1 MSENSGNDEI
11 PNGAPPQG
19 THIRVDRFT
28 VTNTSRFPFPE
39 MPHMAPPGFGFPPS
53 FNGQHI
59 PTAAPLSNF
68 AFIPPHPA
76 PFFPLIFLV
85 QVCF

>member
-19 THIRVDRFT
+19 THIRMDRFT

-53 FNGQHI
+53 FNPFTHI
-59 PTAAPLSNF
+59 VLYRYIKNGLYSA
-68 AFIPPHPA
+68 
-76 PFFPLIFLV
+76 
-85 QVCF
+85 